1 MFKNWVSHFFVRVA
15 VPGICM
21 ENGIRRTVVNT
32 CPIMVPALLY
42 TDFKVHILITFT
54 QLYIMTR

>member
-15 VPGICM
+15 VPGVCM
-21 ENGIRRTVVNT
+21 ENGMCRMGVNT
-32 CPIMVPALLY
+32 YPAKRVLLY